1 MAAAARRGCRQA
13 TSSISISA
21 RPTRREKPYDKH
33 HVQIHIADFSGPYKK
48 LGELGLISMET
59 GQWEYRFKD
68 IVDLDTRE
76 VLFTVEHEVR
86 SQTHPM
92 YARPLVN
99 RNPAVTNRDYKP
111 GGHEQM
117 SWAMS

>member
-1 MAAAARRGCRQA
+1 VQA
-13 TSSISISA
+13 GDKQYLYFRETDA
-21 RPTRREKPYDKH
+21 PEKPYDKH

-68 IVDLDTRE
+68 VVDLDTRE

-111 GGHEQM
+111 GGHESV

>member
-1 MAAAARRGCRQA
+1 
-13 TSSISISA
+13 
-21 RPTRREKPYDKH
+21 
-33 HVQIHIADFSGPYKK
+33 
-48 LGELGLISMET
+48 MET

-68 IVDLDTRE
+68 VVDLDTRE

-111 GGHEQM
+111 GGHESM